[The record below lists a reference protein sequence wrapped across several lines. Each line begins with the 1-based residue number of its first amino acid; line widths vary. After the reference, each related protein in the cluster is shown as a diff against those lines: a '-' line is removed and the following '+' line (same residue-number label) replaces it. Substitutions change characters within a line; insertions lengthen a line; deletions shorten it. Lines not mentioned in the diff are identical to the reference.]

1 MDGGI
6 GTKVYSSR
14 ALLFRMASKVRPACS
29 MADSLWRH
37 SAGCPRRSTPYL
49 QVEDELVRLAVLV
62 PRARRVLADE
72 HALGFVQ
79 VVVVAPRQLVNQSLL
94 DQTNDRSRGNQKNS
108 PVKAY
113 GERTSESRTGRG
125 VWSWHFSPRSIGQL
139 PRPRARRTLL
149 QVRVSPSTLCR
160 PTIWNDH
167 LSMKMH
173 DRHNVARAVLRCPG
187 HIPKCRHS
195 VRYFLDMRVG
205 EWRE

>member
-1 MDGGI
+1 MM
-6 GTKVYSSR
+6 SFR
-14 ALLFRMASKVRPACS
+14 ASTGREGRIASI
-29 MADSLWRH
+29 
-37 SAGCPRRSTPYL
+37 T
-49 QVEDELVRLAVLV
+49 RLMAVLV

-94 DQTNDRSRGNQKNS
+94 DQTKDRSRGNQKNS

-113 GERTSESRTGRG
+113 GERTSESRTRTES
-125 VWSWHFSPRSIGQL
+125 VELALQPKSIGQL

-173 DRHNVARAVLRCPG
+173 DRHNVARAVLREMEEIVGQSSDVPYSPEMGPG
-187 HIPKCRHS
+187 HHPHS
-195 VRYFLDMRVG
+195 QNVVTPCL
-205 EWRE
+205 